1 MSKTKNKT
9 CIYCGLRTEMPVV
22 ETGCV
27 SDGKPIKMYKVR
39 CPRCGQGQWTH
50 DKGEHDDR

>member
-27 SDGKPIKMYKVR
+27 SDGKPIKMYRVQ
-39 CPRCGQGQWTH
+39 CPRGGQVQWVH
-50 DKGEHDDR
+50 DKNENNNK